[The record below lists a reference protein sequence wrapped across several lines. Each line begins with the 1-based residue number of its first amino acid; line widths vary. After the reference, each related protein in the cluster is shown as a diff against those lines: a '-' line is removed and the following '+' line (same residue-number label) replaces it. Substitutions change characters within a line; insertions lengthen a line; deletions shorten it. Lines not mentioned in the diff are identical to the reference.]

1 MCVCFSPAG
10 RQEKRK
16 KKSKSFLPHLYV
28 YLFTRTNKKKTFLDS
43 VNVGALLSERVCEQ
57 VSAGTR
63 VTQST
68 HRL

>member
-1 MCVCFSPAG
+1 MCVCFSPPG

-16 KKSKSFLPHLYV
+16 KNQRVFCLIFMYIYSQEQ
-28 YLFTRTNKKKTFLDS
+28 TKKKPFLDS